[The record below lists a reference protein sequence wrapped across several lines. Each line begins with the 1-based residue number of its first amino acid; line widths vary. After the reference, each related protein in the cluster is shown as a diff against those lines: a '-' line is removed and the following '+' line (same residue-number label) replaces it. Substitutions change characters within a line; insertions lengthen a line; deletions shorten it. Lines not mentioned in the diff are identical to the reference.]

1 MGVFYSKRKIPD
13 DVYRFWSAVAS
24 SVRLGWL
31 GTDRTDKV
39 ALEMKVCQLALFPL
53 LLNDSAL
60 QGDIVGLEG
69 HLQQGADV
77 STADARG
84 RTPLH
89 VAAGEGD
96 LEMVEFLLQKGAE
109 VNCRD
114 VERETPLR
122 DAIRSKCVVSLLVSK
137 GAHLEM
143 SPVEL
148 GTEMCCLAF
157 LGDSEQM
164 EVWKKAGACFNLTDA
179 DGRTPLHVVVS
190 SNQPEMVKFCIC
202 NGSDLEL
209 RDAYNNL
216 PVDDARRL
224 GYEDLVKML
233 TEEAQRQSQKRAAKR
248 TLED

>member
-1 MGVFYSKRKIPD
+1 MTFNQ
-13 DVYRFWSAVAS
+13 
-24 SVRLGWL
+24 
-31 GTDRTDKV
+31 
-39 ALEMKVCQLALFPL
+39 EMKVCQLALFPL

-122 DAIRSKCVVSLLVSK
+122 DAIRSKCATSCYM
-137 GAHLEM
+137 HY
-143 SPVEL
+143 
-148 GTEMCCLAF
+148 AF
-157 LGDSEQM
+157 Q
-164 EVWKKAGACFNLTDA
+164 
-179 DGRTPLHVVVS
+179 VVS

>member
-31 GTDRTDKV
+31 GTDRTDK
-39 ALEMKVCQLALFPL
+39 EMKVCQLALFPL

-122 DAIRSKCVVSLLVSK
+122 DAIRSN
-137 GAHLEM
+137 
-143 SPVEL
+143 
-148 GTEMCCLAF
+148 LAF